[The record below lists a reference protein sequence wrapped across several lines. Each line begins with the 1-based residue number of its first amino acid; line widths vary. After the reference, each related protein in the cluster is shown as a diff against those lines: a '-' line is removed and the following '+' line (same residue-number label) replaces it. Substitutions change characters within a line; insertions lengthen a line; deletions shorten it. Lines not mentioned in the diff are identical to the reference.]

1 MKSITESEST
11 NIQDAM
17 NAARQR
23 AVNLVG
29 QLERNQGRPTF
40 TGRLTLE
47 QFAEL
52 TVVHNRKWAE
62 DAGESMD
69 VVTQREILDA
79 HANGLA
85 TFMLQGLIDATIRRL
100 PEQQTG
106 SPVLEVLERF
116 QDRVGRSAHYG
127 LPQVTLVLTGE
138 PAVTPLKEGEDIV
151 AARIALPS
159 GRLFFVAD
167 GQHRREAARRV
178 RDFLNDLI
186 ATRRIPSKGKF
197 YPHSDTPMT
206 ADEMEAWVA
215 IYETFR
221 TWTLISFEAHIGLTV
236 EEARQMFTNYNC
248 HVKPVKMDLSLEFD
262 QSNPINTFA
271 KEWVL
276 EQMEA
281 VPGGPKLGLRE
292 LATINGFLFL
302 GKTTIK
308 SAPYDVAE
316 ILPIAKEFWTSVV
329 QLREWRRANS
339 LLHELPVLKAL
350 AKAWFYVFVARR
362 NQRRDK
368 SEELRAYIR
377 KTVFDRNWMES
388 VPGLKVH
395 TVPAAGEL
403 GFRFSP
409 AHNDIVARIVE
420 HAIGGKPERPKAI
433 KANGRAR
440 IDSDSIG

>member
-1 MKSITESEST
+1 MKTITESESM

-17 NAARQR
+17 TAARQR
-23 AVNLVG
+23 AVSLVG

-47 QFAEL
+47 EFAEL

-100 PEQQTG
+100 PEPASG
-106 SPVLEVLERF
+106 SSILEVLERF

-127 LPQVTLVLTGE
+127 LPQVTLVLPGE
-138 PAVTPLKEGEDIV
+138 PAVTPLKEGENIV
-151 AARIALPS
+151 AARISLPP

-197 YPHSDTPMT
+197 YPHSDMPMT

-236 EEARQMFTNYNC
+236 PEARQMFTNYNC

-262 QSNPINTFA
+262 QSNPINQFA

-276 EQMEA
+276 EQISS
-281 VPGGPKLGLRE
+281 VPGGAKLGLRE
-292 LATINGFLFL
+292 LAAINGFLFL

-308 SAPYDVAE
+308 SAPYDVAD
-316 ILPIAKEFWTSVV
+316 ILPIAREFWTTVLQV
-329 QLREWRRANS
+329 KEWRRSGS
-339 LLHELPVLKAL
+339 LLHEMPVLKAL

-368 SEELRAYIR
+368 AEELRAYIR
-377 KTVFDRNWMES
+377 KTVFNRNWMES
-388 VPGLKVH
+388 VPGLEAH
-395 TVPAAGEL
+395 TVPAAGDL

-409 AHNDIVARIVE
+409 AHNDIVALIVE
-420 HAIGGKPERPKAI
+420 HAIGGKAGRRKAVRTEDRDEL
-433 KANGRAR
+433 AEALEG
-440 IDSDSIG
+440 